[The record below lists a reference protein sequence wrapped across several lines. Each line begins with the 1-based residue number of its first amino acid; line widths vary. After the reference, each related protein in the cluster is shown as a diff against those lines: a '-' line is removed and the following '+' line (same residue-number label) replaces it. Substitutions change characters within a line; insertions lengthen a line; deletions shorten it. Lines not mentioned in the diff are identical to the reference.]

1 MRQFSLTREDF
12 TTPIEQDGTTFY
24 TLGDI
29 VSGEIL
35 NLDPGNPTTLSLTV
49 QGRAGSA
56 APSITIQQDSK
67 QTSSATGQVLTV
79 THAVTLDPEW
89 PPTFT
94 INGWQQDAAVT
105 GIITVT
111 ESPAGPQRLKV
122 LAWLP
127 NPRYTSAILGS
138 AILGSFVLPSENSAL
153 SGFTLGLS
161 RLGAARLPL
170 ALGYHT
176 WQHLTPDSTAVT
188 IERGLTHNGIT
199 GQGDI
204 GTLTMRLYE
213 PRSPRAIG
221 LKRGTLIKAIDA
233 RTRSR
238 LFTGALSKAPSPTRS
253 PSGST
258 SYALEA
264 TDTLSTLAAIKRY
277 QVTPAR
283 GHWWTYSDVMDELLT
298 KHGITWRTL
307 EPAEPGIE
315 LGPTMNEYSL
325 TQYLDMYLATVGAT
339 WWVDAYSRVTAT
351 RRLPE
356 IPEAMISDRRIE
368 TEIPLLAHVAEAV
381 TWDTASVIST
391 LEIKNNGIE
400 QDESGEIR
408 TSQTELTFK
417 NEDLA
422 TLYGETTASFE
433 TAALTPSSLTALAKD
448 LLTAYEPQP
457 IISSARFTPWKD
469 THRDEAALDVLTG
482 LDLMAAVSTHALGE
496 TAVTN
501 IVKISHSVTPLA
513 WYTTLNL
520 TERKPL

>member
-67 QTSSATGQVLTV
+67 QTSSAAGQVLTV

-105 GIITVT
+105 GTITVT

-122 LAWLP
+122 LALLP
-127 NPRYTSAILGS
+127 NPRYNSAILGS
-138 AILGSFVLPSENSAL
+138 AILGSFLLPSEDSGLA
-153 SGFTLGLS
+153 GFTLGLS
-161 RLGAARLPL
+161 RLGAARLPISI
-170 ALGYHT
+170 GFYS

-188 IERGLTHNGIT
+188 IERGLTHNWIT
-199 GQGDI
+199 GQAEI
-204 GTLTMRLYE
+204 SALTMRLYE

-221 LKRGTLIKAIDA
+221 LTRGTPIKAIDA
-233 RTRSR
+233 GNRSR
-238 LFTGALSKAPSPTRS
+238 LFTGWLSKAPQRTRS
-253 PSGST
+253 ALGSN

-264 TDTLSTLAAIKRY
+264 ADTLSTLAAIKRY

-283 GHWWTYSDVMDELLT
+283 SGWWTYADVMDELLT
-298 KHGITWRTL
+298 KHGISWRTL
-307 EPAEPGIE
+307 EAAEPGVE

-325 TQYLDMYLATVGAT
+325 TQYLDMYLTTAGAS
-339 WWVDAYSRVTAT
+339 WWVDSYGRVTAA

-356 IPEAMISDRRIE
+356 IPEAMISDRHIE
-368 TEIPLLAHVAEAV
+368 TEIPLLAHVAEDV

-400 QDESGEIR
+400 RDESGEVRTTQTDLTIR
-408 TSQTELTFK
+408 NEELALT
-417 NEDLA
+417 
-422 TLYGETTASFE
+422 YGETTASIE
-433 TAALTPSSLTALAKD
+433 TAALWIESLRSLGED
-448 LLTAYEPQP
+448 LLGSYEPQP

-469 THRDEAALDVLTG
+469 THRDEAALDILTR
-482 LDLMAAVSTHALGE
+482 LDLMSSIATLALGE
-496 TAVTN
+496 TVLTN
-501 IVKISHSVTPLA
+501 VVRISHSITPLT
-513 WYTTLNL
+513 WQTTLNL